1 MNLTRPRDSDS
12 ACWRWRLKNMYNLN
26 IFFRWVIWW
35 EWENF
40 TLSLFDFGHNFYYKT
55 VFLAQTLLLILKACV
70 SNCLDMSLIGRFI
83 SISNFLCVKWNPS
96 LSFSHHLLSASFLV
110 WQVAPPSSQLLSLQP
125 GTDMIS
131 LSLTSYIP
139 SITKS
144 FGFFL
149 FPKHLSA
156 AHLPVTPLSFS
167 ACGLRG
173 PVWIPLKSSTSSLS
187 IHYTFLPSTHF
198 SPSLTAEMIVKNANL
213 VISWHFLNFWWY
225 RVRIPYQDLGAKD
238 LGSLYFCHHDT
249 SFISIDFPQL
259 HWTSCSIPS

>member
-1 MNLTRPRDSDS
+1 MMGMGKFYT
-12 ACWRWRLKNMYNLN
+12 
-26 IFFRWVIWW
+26 
-35 EWENF
+35 
-40 TLSLFDFGHNFYYKT
+40 LFDFGHNFYSKT

-70 SNCLDMSLIGRFI
+70 SNCLDMSLIGCFI
-83 SISNFLCVKWNPS
+83 SILNFLCVKWNPS
-96 LSFSHHLLSASFLV
+96 LSFSHRLLSASFLV
-110 WQVAPPSSQLLSLQP
+110 WRVAPPSSQLLSLQP
-125 GTDMIS
+125 GTDVIS

-167 ACGLRG
+167 SCGLRG
-173 PVWIPLKSSTSSLS
+173 PVWIPLKSSTWS
-187 IHYTFLPSTHF
+187 FHF
-198 SPSLTAEMIVKNANL
+198 SPFNPLLSQLNSRNDCEECKSGHIMA
-213 VISWHFLNFWWY
+213 FLKFWWY

-238 LGSLYFCHHDT
+238 VGSSYFCHHDT

-259 HWTSCSIPS
+259 HRTSCSIPS